1 MSDIRKSHMSMALT
15 TTNKDFKN
23 KLARITGIEE
33 EEEKSYD
40 GVKLRTPKANGNQA
54 DKCSSDQ

>member
-1 MSDIRKSHMSMALT
+1 MALT